1 MSDNNEQKKVQIKL
15 ERHLWPDEVEELRQ
29 KRRKKQNTIF
39 IAILVVLGIGSSLI
53 IGIILGMKAN
63 ESFDD
68 GKDRQFDRF
77 EAIYETLL
85 DDWYFVNEIED
96 PATILINR
104 AIDGMIGTD
113 LDLHTDYMTPEEVQA
128 FAEGI
133 DMGFTGIGIQYQILD
148 IGILVE
154 KVYRGAPAD
163 KAGLEPGDIIIQI
176 NEQSVLGWD
185 SDKLVAEVQGE
196 AGTIVNVT
204 YSRQNNDY
212 NVDITRA
219 VVENS
224 VYGEIIQEDVG
235 YIQIFQFS
243 SAAPVE
249 VAKYLEYFKNNN
261 IDKLIIDLRDDG
273 GGYLT
278 SLIGVASLFL
288 DKGDP
293 ILIQEYTDKTAET
306 SFATGGNYT
315 NFTNIVILGN
325 EYSASASEA
334 FIGCMR
340 DNGKAI
346 FVGETT
352 YGKSTVQ
359 VPVYFADGSALKY
372 SKALWLTPNKTV
384 INKVGLVPDVS
395 VELHPVLSMPMIDLI
410 DGETF
415 QYDQVSYEVEIA
427 QNCLDFLGYGP
438 ERFDGYFDRS
448 TQTAIEAFQAEYDL
462 VINGELNAETASL
475 LCSEVIREWN
485 TNTDLYDSQ
494 KAKALELVNE

>member
-1 MSDNNEQKKVQIKL
+1 
-15 ERHLWPDEVEELRQ
+15 
-29 KRRKKQNTIF
+29 
-39 IAILVVLGIGSSLI
+39 
-53 IGIILGMKAN
+53 
-63 ESFDD
+63 
-68 GKDRQFDRF
+68 
-77 EAIYETLL
+77 
-85 DDWYFVNEIED
+85 
-96 PATILINR
+96 
-104 AIDGMIGTD
+104 
-113 LDLHTDYMTPEEVQA
+113 
-128 FAEGI
+128 
-133 DMGFTGIGIQYQILD
+133 
-148 IGILVE
+148 
-154 KVYRGAPAD
+154 
-163 KAGLEPGDIIIQI
+163 EPGDIIIQI

-278 SLIGVASLFL
+278 SLIGVAGLFL

-462 VINGELNAETASL
+462 VNNGELNAETASL